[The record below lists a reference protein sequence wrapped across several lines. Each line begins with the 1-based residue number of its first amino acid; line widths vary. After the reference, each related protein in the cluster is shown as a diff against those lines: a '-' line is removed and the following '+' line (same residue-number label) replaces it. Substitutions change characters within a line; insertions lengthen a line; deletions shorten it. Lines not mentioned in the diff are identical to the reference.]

1 MMLIMILTRPRSHVS
16 CCDYNIDDFIQ
27 IFCANMCCVWWNTDN
42 INIPAGLNVDAIFNV
57 DNGLNIGFN
66 VDTPSRPQM
75 KLQMLRS
82 PLCARVDGEIR
93 GNTGKYGEMQ
103 ARWGN
108 TGRYREDG
116 RKCVCSR
123 RRRCSLTIPRL
134 PVSPWQ
140 PNRLKQN
147 KQQTFHSNWISLH
160 LNSQTLTRS
169 MQWYHREAKKCFLD
183 NVPKGGGRGGGGNF

>member
-93 GNTGKYGEMQ
+93 GNTGKYGEIQ
-103 ARWGN
+103 GN
-108 TGRYREDG
+108 TGKCRQDG
-116 RKCVCSR
+116 EIRGDTGKTGGNVFVADVGDARSLSR
-123 RRRCSLTIPRL
+123 DCLSHPG
-134 PVSPWQ
+134 
-140 PNRLKQN
+140 
-147 KQQTFHSNWISLH
+147 
-160 LNSQTLTRS
+160 SQT
-169 MQWYHREAKKCFLD
+169 D
-183 NVPKGGGRGGGGNF
+183 